1 MSGLRF
7 FEFGFRRS
15 RCPPNRRVRTHTA
28 TLRLRVLIWAEF
40 YGKQGQD
47 ARCYAIGPAVRR
59 QRRRFHPLISI
70 SYISVLP
77 CYGLPPFSRRPAAPQ
92 LRRMSPV

>member
-28 TLRLRVLIWAEF
+28 TLRLRVLIGRSFMASRD
-40 YGKQGQD
+40 KMH
-47 ARCYAIGPAVRR
+47 AAMP
-59 QRRRFHPLISI
+59 
-70 SYISVLP
+70 SVQPSGDNDVDFTL
-77 CYGLPPFSRRPAAPQ
+77 
-92 LRRMSPV
+92 